1 MKLFWTEQFVS
12 YFRRTYGTKWLC
24 VFGRSRCRWSLP
36 GQLPKLFLR
45 PQDHIFIDIYRDSKL
60 VINGTGK
67 VFKWC
72 LYGESIN
79 SLVRSCFF
87 NLGDHFQRCALS
99 NACLHSWTLSSLYNV
114 QIIQVFLLDTYCQTK
129 KKERLCF
136 QSCSFKLWNALPL
149 HLRSVDCIET
159 LVWIKRKHI
168 LLHLE

>member
-60 VINGTGK
+60 VINGTRK

-129 KKERLCF
+129 KKRDCA
-136 QSCSFKLWNALPL
+136 FKVAASNYGMHYHYIWDLWTVL
-149 HLRSVDCIET
+149 
-159 LVWIKRKHI
+159 KH
-168 LLHLE
+168 